1 MFEHQSEDFL
11 DNAIASVWACLPEEA
26 AENLATFK
34 KDVLKGFRGAVDSF
48 VDTAVANTDRHLE
61 NARRK
66 REEWRAECSAEQA
79 SDSPGEAPP
88 NPA

>member
-1 MFEHQSEDFL
+1 MFEHQSDDFL

-26 AENLATFK
+26 ADNLATFK

-66 REEWRAECSAEQA
+66 REEWKANCATEAPN
-79 SDSPGEAPP
+79 DLGDEAPP

>member
-1 MFEHQSEDFL
+1 MFEHQGEDFL

-61 NARRK
+61 NARRM
-66 REEWRAECSAEQA
+66 REEWRAECSAEPP
-79 SDSPGEAPP
+79 SESSGEAPP
-88 NPA
+88 TPA

>member
-1 MFEHQSEDFL
+1 MFEHESEDFL
-11 DNAIASVWACLPEEA
+11 DTTIASFWACLPEEA
-26 AENLATFK
+26 ADSLATFK

-61 NARRK
+61 NAKRI
-66 REEWRAECSAEQA
+66 REEWKTNCATEPTDET
-79 SDSPGEAPP
+79 PP